1 MNSRRRLLVGGVK
14 KVVLQGLAVV
24 LVILIGVGIWAY
36 PTLRDLATLLPQ
48 KETKIGWTPGTEV
61 NLKALYTGLM
71 LQHDSDG
78 QFPQGAQWMDL
89 VIKRVRNET
98 LQAGAEN
105 QKFIDPRAGAK
116 SGEFGFAMND
126 AAAGKYKDDIKD
138 KKMPLIFESTDTK
151 WDAHGDPAKIGRK
164 NGIGI
169 SVEGKIVRL

>member
-1 MNSRRRLLVGGVK
+1 M
-14 KVVLQGLAVV
+14 V
-24 LVILIGVGIWAY
+24 LVIIVGVGIWAY
-36 PTLRDLATLLPQ
+36 PTIRDLLTLAPHDE
-48 KETKIGWTPGTEV
+48 KKIGWTPGTEV
-61 NLKALYTGLM
+61 NLKALYTGMM

-105 QKFIDPRAGAK
+105 EKFIDPRAGAR

-138 KKMPLIFESTDTK
+138 KTMPLIFESTDTK
-151 WDAHGDPAKIGRK
+151 WDAHGDPTKIGRK